1 MNDDVLLVVVFEEN
15 SFYYTYTY
23 YNYPIESKLIMH
35 FSPYPTIMH
44 STL

>member
-15 SFYYTYTY
+15 SFYYTYT